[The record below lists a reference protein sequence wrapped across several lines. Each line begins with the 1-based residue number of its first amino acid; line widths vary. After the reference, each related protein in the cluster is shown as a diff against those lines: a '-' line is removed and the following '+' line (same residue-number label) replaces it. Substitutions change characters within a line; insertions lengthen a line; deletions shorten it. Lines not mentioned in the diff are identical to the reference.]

1 MTRALR
7 RHRSYHYARRAQ
19 RIHLRQAHPDGAVDC
34 TCEPSVWFFDKQKIS
49 RHTKH
54 CWMCHPK
61 FGELLLR
68 PRLKR
73 FTVRYVMWPPRWVFN
88 VNQRRGSR

>member
-1 MTRALR
+1 
-7 RHRSYHYARRAQ
+7 
-19 RIHLRQAHPDGAVDC
+19 
-34 TCEPSVWFFDKQKIS
+34 
-49 RHTKH
+49 
-54 CWMCHPK
+54 
-61 FGELLLR
+61 LLR